1 MSDKKK
7 DLSTKNIQKAL
18 SASKSKKSQAPEPET
33 EQTTEATETT
43 EVEAT
48 ETKRKR
54 LSDEERAQ
62 RDADRQKER
71 DERKAKREQDRAAK
85 KAAKEAEKANKIPH
99 MAKVDKQA
107 KNLPA
112 LVKGAQSLVNDVLQR
127 FDESAI
133 TSIVAH
139 LQHELR
145 RKATERALKVELE
158 EGQLVR
164 IVSADGSNSKWVGYL
179 AHVTSAQRIRCYVQ
193 PVGTDKKVYLFSS
206 NVKPLTDDEIKALS
220 SASQRPASKTA

>member
-1 MSDKKK
+1 MSDKKQI
-7 DLSTKNIQKAL
+7 STSNIKKAL
-18 SASKSKKSQAPEPET
+18 KESRSKKSTAPET
-33 EQTTEATETT
+33 EEKTESTTTES
-43 EVEAT
+43 EAPAA
-48 ETKRKR
+48 ESKRKR
-54 LSDEERAQ
+54 LTDEERAQ
-62 RDADRQKER
+62 RDADRKKER
-71 DERKAKREQDRAAK
+71 DEKKAQRDADRAAK
-85 KAAKEAEKANKIPH
+85 KAAKEAEKASKIPH

-112 LVKGAQSLVNDVLQR
+112 LAKGAQSLVTDVLNR
-127 FDESAI
+127 FDEAGI

-164 IVSADGSNSKWVGYL
+164 IVSADGNNSKWVGHL
-179 AHVTSAQRIRCYVQ
+179 AHVLTAQRIRCYVQ

-206 NVKPLTDDEIKALS
+206 NVKPLTEDEIKAVS
-220 SASQRPASKTA
+220 SATKRPAAKTA